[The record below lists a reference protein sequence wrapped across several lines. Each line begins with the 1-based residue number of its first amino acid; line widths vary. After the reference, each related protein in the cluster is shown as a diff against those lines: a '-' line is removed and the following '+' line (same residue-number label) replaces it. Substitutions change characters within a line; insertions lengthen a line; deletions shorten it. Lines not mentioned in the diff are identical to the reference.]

1 MIKNLT
7 IIKRDGRLKDFS
19 EERIKEAIHKA
30 YLEVSNENAFGIEYG
45 NLLYPMIMNEIEQ
58 ITSDKIEVEKLQDI
72 VVGCLSKVNKK
83 VGVAYQEY
91 RGKRTRERKH
101 PIDKIILDLME
112 NKNDFLA
119 KENANKR
126 PELASTQRDLMAG
139 TISRHLARQMI
150 PKEIMEAHDNGIIKI
165 HDLDY
170 FINPIS
176 NCELLPIDD
185 MFANGTVINEKM
197 IETPKSL
204 QTAMTLTTQIVVQVT
219 SNTYGGCTI
228 SLSHLAPY
236 VRVSK
241 NKIKQLLLEEDK
253 ATNTY
258 HTEEQINTIVNMR
271 LKKEIK
277 DSVQTFNYQINTMSG
292 QNGQTAFLSVF
303 IYLNENKEYQEEI
316 AMLAEEFFKQRIT
329 GIKNEH
335 GICATQTFPKM
346 LFVLDENNIYPQSKY
361 YWLLQLAM
369 ECTSKRQSPDY
380 QSAKIM
386 KEIYGD
392 VFPCINKICA

>member
-45 NLLYPMIMNEIEQ
+45 NLLYPMIMNEIAK
-58 ITSDKIEVEKLQDI
+58 ITDDKIEVEKLQDI
-72 VVGCLSKVNKK
+72 VVSCLDKINKK
-83 VGVAYQEY
+83 VGHAYQEY

-361 YWLLQLAM
+361 YWLLQLSM
-369 ECTSKRQSPDY
+369 ECTAKRQSPDY